1 MSLIFDH
8 RPKQL
13 GAFINRHVRLFA
25 IISLVLLAI
34 GLSLS
39 FWGSPIDYQQGET
52 VRIMYIHVPC
62 SWGAMAT
69 YFLMAFVSAYGFI
82 KQLPLAHVMTKAMAP
97 IGFCL
102 CLVSLMTGSIWGK
115 PTWGTWWVWDARLTS
130 MLILGLL
137 YLSYILLTHNT
148 NNQSDKIAGFIV
160 ILGSVNLPIIK
171 WSVDW
176 WHTLHQPA
184 SIMRLGK
191 SAIHW
196 QMLIPLFVMAFGLA
210 CFSITLFL
218 IRLRSELNHRRLI
231 AQQIRKD
238 LCRAPI
244 QGKKLKN

>member
-1 MSLIFDH
+1 MSFVFDH

-13 GAFINRHVRLFA
+13 IALINQSIPWFS
-25 IISLVLLAI
+25 ISSFVLLI
-34 GLSLS
+34 MGLMLS
-39 FWGSPIDYQQGET
+39 FWWSPVDYQQGQT

-69 YFLMAFVSAYGFI
+69 YFLMAVISAWGFI
-82 KQLPLAHVMTKAMAP
+82 KQLPLAHVIVKAMAP

-102 CLVSLMTGSIWGK
+102 CLISLITGSIWGK
-115 PTWGTWWVWDARLTS
+115 PTWGAWWVWDARLTS

-137 YLSYILLTHNT
+137 YLAYILLTHHTTDQNH
-148 NNQSDKIAGFIV
+148 KIAGFIV

-184 SIMRLGK
+184 SIMRFAK

-196 QMLIPLFVMAFGLA
+196 QMLIPLFVMALGLA
-210 CFSITLFL
+210 CLSITLFL
-218 IRLRSELNHRRLI
+218 IRLRSELNYRRII
-231 AQQIRKD
+231 AQQMRGI
-238 LCRAPI
+238 A
-244 QGKKLKN
+244 